1 MSRIEG
7 DRDGYTCNF
16 NTQHCYLSTLST
28 FHSRQQRVSWAE
40 HFSETD
46 MNCLFFSAVDD
57 EEDGSPGGEESDSC
71 SSDVGRILSPF
82 EILDAVGRLTSE
94 PRFTVGFLG
103 YPNVGKSSTINRFL
117 TNKKLQVRANS
128 ILTKSTIVVLNLI

>member
-1 MSRIEG
+1 
-7 DRDGYTCNF
+7 
-16 NTQHCYLSTLST
+16 
-28 FHSRQQRVSWAE
+28 
-40 HFSETD
+40 

-57 EEDGSPGGEESDSC
+57 EEDGSPGGEESDSG
-71 SSDVGRILSPF
+71 SGDVGRILSPF

-128 ILTKSTIVVLNLI
+128 PLFKLC

>member
-1 MSRIEG
+1 
-7 DRDGYTCNF
+7 
-16 NTQHCYLSTLST
+16 
-28 FHSRQQRVSWAE
+28 
-40 HFSETD
+40 

-57 EEDGSPGGEESDSC
+57 EEDGSGGKNNDDSG
-71 SSDVGRILSPF
+71 DVGRILSPF

-117 TNKKLQVRANS
+117 TNKKLQVRTNS
-128 ILTKSTIVVLNLI
+128 PLLKFLVVLNLI